1 MSHAQAHSHAG
12 ESHGSVRSY
21 AIGFILSVILTVIP
35 FAMVMSGDFSRS
47 VALTSMVVL
56 GVVQVLVHL
65 VCFLHM
71 NTSSEGRWNLL
82 AFLFTVLIIVML
94 VGLAIWI
101 MVNADQ
107 LMMPW
112 M

>member
-1 MSHAQAHSHAG
+1 MSHASTEAG
-12 ESHGSVRSY
+12 AGHGSYGSY
-21 AIGFILSVILTVIP
+21 AIGFVLSVILTVIP
-35 FAMVMSGDFSRS
+35 FGMVMSGDFSRET
-47 VALTSMVVL
+47 ALISMLVM
-56 GVVQVLVHL
+56 GVIQIVVHL

-101 MVNADQ
+101 MVNADM

-112 M
+112 MFK

>member
-1 MSHAQAHSHAG
+1 MSHAHTDAG
-12 ESHGSVRSY
+12 AGHGNYKSY
-21 AIGFILSVILTVIP
+21 AIGFALSVILTVIP
-35 FAMVMSGDFSRS
+35 FAMVMSGDVSRQ
-47 VALTSMVVL
+47 VALVTMLVM
-56 GVVQVLVHL
+56 GVVQVVVHL

-82 AFLFTVLIIVML
+82 AFLFTVLIIIML

-101 MVNADQ
+101 MVNADM

-112 M
+112 MFQ

>member
-1 MSHAQAHSHAG
+1 MSHAHAQSHAG

-21 AIGFILSVILTVIP
+21 AIGFILSVILTAIP
-35 FAMVMSGDFSRS
+35 FAMVMSGHFSRN

-56 GVVQVLVHL
+56 GVVQILVHL

>member
-1 MSHAQAHSHAG
+1 MSHASTEAG
-12 ESHGSVRSY
+12 AGHGSYGSY
-21 AIGFILSVILTVIP
+21 AIGFVLSVILTVIP
-35 FAMVMSGDFSRS
+35 FGMVMSGNFSRET
-47 VALTSMVVL
+47 ALISMLVM
-56 GVVQVLVHL
+56 GVVQIVVHL

-101 MVNADQ
+101 MVNADM

-112 M
+112 MFK